1 MHNRDQLLGLARM
14 SLAIKDPRP
23 RAKVQALALGF
34 LCGEKPKT
42 IRKSAPLRRK
52 IALLFDISGQCQI
65 VATKRFAISSAR
77 GVARRRL
84 NCLPADRQPGVRL
97 GGALGWV

>member
-1 MHNRDQLLGLARM
+1 MHNRDQLRALARM

-52 IALLFDISGQCQI
+52 IARLLVGWGKNSSDFCQ
-65 VATKRFAISSAR
+65 SPE
-77 GVARRRL
+77 RRT
-84 NCLPADRQPGVRL
+84 PVRRCKTLRDFL
-97 GGALGWV
+97 GA